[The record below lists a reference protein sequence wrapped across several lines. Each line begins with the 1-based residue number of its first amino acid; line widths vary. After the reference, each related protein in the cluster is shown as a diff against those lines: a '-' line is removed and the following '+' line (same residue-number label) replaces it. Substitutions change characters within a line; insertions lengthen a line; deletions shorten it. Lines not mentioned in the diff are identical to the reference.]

1 MHDQDINR
9 MTSITGMT
17 RKPGMTILT
26 GVTGMKRMCRRTGV
40 TKMTTA
46 MR

>member
-1 MHDQDINR
+1 
-9 MTSITGMT
+9 MT

-26 GVTGMKRMCRRTGV
+26 GVTGMKRMRRRTGV
-40 TKMTTA
+40 TRMTKA

>member
-1 MHDQDINR
+1 

-26 GVTGMKRMCRRTGV
+26 GVIGMKRICRRTGV
-40 TKMTTA
+40 TTA
-46 MR
+46 MT